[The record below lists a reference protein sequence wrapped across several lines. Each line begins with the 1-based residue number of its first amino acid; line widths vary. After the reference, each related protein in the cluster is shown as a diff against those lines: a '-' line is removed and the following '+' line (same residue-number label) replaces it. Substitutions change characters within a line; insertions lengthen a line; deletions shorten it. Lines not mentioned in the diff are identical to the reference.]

1 MGSLVVKL
9 DKPVQNRIL
18 NQHHYSDIDMLNMNG
33 SQNLPEKFNFHVN
46 DVGDQLPM
54 AYDVEAVKISIR
66 NILTWRVGESVLRPE
81 FGHNLKLSMYSQ
93 MIDVNK
99 EAVCQEIKRA
109 IEVNEPRVDVISVDA
124 RKLDD
129 DENMNSLQVRVAYN
143 VKGNRVSDLNV
154 VDETIVQGR

>member
-1 MGSLVVKL
+1 
-9 DKPVQNRIL
+9 
-18 NQHHYSDIDMLNMNG
+18 
-33 SQNLPEKFNFHVN
+33 
-46 DVGDQLPM
+46 
-54 AYDVEAVKISIR
+54 
-66 NILTWRVGESVLRPE
+66 
-81 FGHNLKLSMYSQ
+81 